1 VSQATLAACQAS
13 YDRVAEEYARRIY
26 GELQHKPL
34 DRQLLDQLVR
44 RVGAL
49 GPICDLGCGPGHV
62 ARYLHE
68 QGANVLGIDLS
79 PGMVE
84 MARHLSPAI
93 SFQPGNMLALDV
105 EDNAWGGIAAFYS
118 IIHIP
123 HAELLRVLVE
133 LRRVLKPGGWL
144 LVAFHIGEE
153 MVHLDEWWGERVGVD
168 FYFYQAGEM
177 SGYLAQAGFVD
188 IEVFVRDSYPAVE
201 YQSRRAYIF
210 AHTEGSGLKSHV

>member
-1 VSQATLAACQAS
+1 MQAKDNCQAS

-26 GELQHKPL
+26 DELRHKPL
-34 DRQLLDQLVR
+34 DRKLLDQLVQ
-44 RVGAL
+44 RVGSL

-62 ARYLHE
+62 ARYLHG
-68 QGANVLGIDLS
+68 QGAEALGVDLS
-79 PGMVE
+79 PVMVE
-84 MARHLSPAI
+84 VARRLNPAI
-93 SFQPGNMLALDV
+93 SFQPGNMLALEV

-123 HAELLRVLVE
+123 REEVFRVLAE

-144 LVAFHIGEE
+144 LVAFHIGEH
-153 MVHLDEWWGERVGVD
+153 MVHVDEWWGEEVSLDG
-168 FYFYQAGEM
+168 YFFQPDEM

-188 IEVFVRDSYPAVE
+188 IEVFVRDSYPDVE

-210 AHTEGSGLKSHV
+210 AHTEGSGSKSHV